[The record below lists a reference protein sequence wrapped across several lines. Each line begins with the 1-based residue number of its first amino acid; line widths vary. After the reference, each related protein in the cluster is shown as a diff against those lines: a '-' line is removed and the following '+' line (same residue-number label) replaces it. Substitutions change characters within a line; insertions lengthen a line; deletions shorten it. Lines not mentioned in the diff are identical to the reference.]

1 MEHLV
6 YKQVLY
12 TKIGN
17 QGIVVNKMNLF
28 NLSSAQ
34 KMLLFSEIN
43 DPLNDSFYLNFR
55 KDYALEDFEYVK
67 SAIETIS
74 KSYLTLQIMHDENGD
89 FKQYYAD
96 VNDFNVETF
105 DVSDE
110 NVNDLGF

>member
-1 MEHLV
+1 
-6 YKQVLY
+6 
-12 TKIGN
+12 
-17 QGIVVNKMNLF
+17 MNLF